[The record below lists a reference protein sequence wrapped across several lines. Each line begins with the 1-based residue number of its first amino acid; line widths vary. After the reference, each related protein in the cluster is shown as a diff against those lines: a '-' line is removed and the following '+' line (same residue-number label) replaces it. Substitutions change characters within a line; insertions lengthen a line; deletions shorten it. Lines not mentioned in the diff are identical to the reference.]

1 MCVCAFIG
9 VSVRVVSACVC
20 LLFLKQK
27 KKERMTMPKQLN
39 HQIVKIYHV
48 LSRPKI

>member
-1 MCVCAFIG
+1 MRVCVYRGECACSERMCLSS
-9 VSVRVVSACVC
+9 VS
-20 LLFLKQK
+20 KTK